1 MSRISVLL
9 LISLLSVSMMSCM
22 KGIGLLQACIH
33 GQTERVKKLLD
44 EGVDPNFRDPIRGD
58 FPLLIAQIHGHEDIT
73 KLLVQRD
80 ADVNQ
85 IDRSGRSSLMMAAH
99 HGRLKQVQ
107 FLLESGAIIDLKDED
122 GDSALDLAIEKRHV
136 EIADLLRRKSEVN

>member
-1 MSRISVLL
+1 MKRISVLL
-9 LISLLSVSMMSCM
+9 IISLLSVSIMSCM

-58 FPLLIAQIHGHEDIT
+58 FPLLIAQVHGHEDLT
-73 KLLVQRD
+73 ELLVQRG

-85 IDRSGRSSLMMAAH
+85 IDRSGRSSLMTAAY
-99 HGRLKQVQ
+99 HGRLKHVR
-107 FLLESGAIIDLKDED
+107 FLLDNGARVDLKDED
-122 GDSALDLAIEKRHV
+122 GYTAMELAIEKRHV
-136 EIADLLRRKSEVN
+136 EIVDLLRSKSEVN

>member
-1 MSRISVLL
+1 MRKISVLL

-33 GQTERVKKLLD
+33 GQTERVKEMLD

-73 KLLVQRD
+73 KLLVQRG

-85 IDRSGRSSLMMAAH
+85 IDRSGRSSLMMAAY
-99 HGRLKQVQ
+99 HGRLKHVQ
-107 FLLESGAIIDLKDED
+107 FLLESGARADLKDED
-122 GDSALDLAIEKRHV
+122 GKTALDFAMEKRHV
-136 EIADLLRRKSEVN
+136 EIADFLRSKLEVK